1 LFITEKIRSV
11 RDIHSAAVFVWIALE
26 RFRLTGV
33 EMAFVEIPGFKGK
46 VYVPEETAG
55 SPKKHLCKDCYSCQ
69 MCSDDRCNLCLK
81 QKTCCRKKM
90 VEDLENQRSLTA

>member
-1 LFITEKIRSV
+1 M
-11 RDIHSAAVFVWIALE
+11 DIHSAPVFVWIALD

-46 VYVPEETAG
+46 VYVPEEIAG
-55 SPKKHLCKDCYSCQ
+55 SHKKHPCKDCYSCQ

-81 QKTCCRKKM
+81 QKTCCRKKTVIIARRM
-90 VEDLENQRSLTA
+90 VVFI